1 MGISIPANP
10 AMGVSGLLDSPSQG
24 PQVSVSPLAA
34 ERAAEGEGA
43 RLPSSLLLL
52 LLLEVIDREFKG
64 LSPSLRALIWRILL
78 ADGLFPTCNNAPCG
92 LALATGFA
100 SANASPCHH
109 ATLPLATGFALAY
122 RDGKR
127 WLALA
132 TGVALATGL
141 AVSTG
146 FALETA
152 VANVAFFSAAFSTAA
167 LAELLNLASSA
178 CRRAA

>member
-1 MGISIPANP
+1 MF
-10 AMGVSGLLDSPSQG
+10 VSHDSCEATHQNRARCKNLRA
-24 PQVSVSPLAA
+24 VSHTC
-34 ERAAEGEGA
+34 RAHLSHII
-43 RLPSSLLLL
+43 RLNTSSLLLL
-52 LLLEVIDREFKG
+52 LLLELIDRESKG
-64 LSPSLRALIWRILL
+64 LSPILRALLFMIAL
-78 ADGLFPTCNNAPCG
+78 ADG